1 LTNRYEA
8 IGDEDEFEPGSD
20 GRVLRNR
27 VGIQNPQDMD
37 ALEMRLLGELYEDVL
52 IRNFPDREIT
62 AADLKHWH
70 RMWLGNVYSWA
81 GEERSVNLGKD
92 GFQFATARLIPE
104 LLRSFERRC
113 LSRWTRGRESTCGE
127 LAEAIAITHVEL
139 ILIHPFRDGNGRL
152 ARLLADV
159 MAAQAGQ
166 DLLDYTEWE
175 EQRAEYV
182 AAIHAGVAGDY
193 APMTKMVTAA
203 MKKDGAAL
211 TAPR

>member
-1 LTNRYEA
+1 MTNRYEA
-8 IGDEDEFEPGSD
+8 MGLEDEFEPGSG

-27 VGIQNPQDMD
+27 AGIQSPEEMD
-37 ALEMRLLGELYEDVL
+37 ALELRLLGELYEDVL

-70 RMWLGNVYSWA
+70 RTWLGNVYPWA
-81 GEERSVNLGKD
+81 GEERSVNLSKD

-104 LLRSFERRC
+104 LLRRFERQC
-113 LSRWTRGRESTCGE
+113 LSRWTPGRESTFDE
-127 LAEAIAITHVEL
+127 LVEAIAITHVEL

-159 MAAQAGQ
+159 MAVQGGQ
-166 DLLDYTEWE
+166 DLLDYTGWE
-175 EQRAEYV
+175 EHKAEYV

-193 APMTKMVTAA
+193 APMTKMVTDA
-203 MKKDGAAL
+203 MRKDGAAL
-211 TAPR
+211 TAPK

>member
-1 LTNRYEA
+1 MTNRYEA
-8 IGDEDEFEPGSD
+8 MGDEDEFEPGSD

-27 VGIQNPQDMD
+27 AGIQNPQDMD

-81 GEERSVNLGKD
+81 GEERSVNLGKE
-92 GFQFATARLIPE
+92 GFQFATARFIPE
-104 LLRSFERRC
+104 LLRNFELQY
-113 LSRWTRGRESTCGE
+113 LSRWRPGEDSTFEE

-159 MAAQAGQ
+159 MAVQAGQ

-175 EQRAEYV
+175 KHKAGYV
-182 AAIHAGVAGDY
+182 AAIHAGAAGNY
-193 APMTKMVTAA
+193 APMTKLVIAA
-203 MKKDGAAL
+203 MKKGGEDL
-211 TAPR
+211 TAPG